1 MSDIDSLG
9 GFLGGEQAEGYVTM
23 WVIATAVERTDE
35 NFHTY
40 IGYDFPESPDGLHVP
55 PEIVPKA
62 GERVA
67 CLVRFKP
74 EHLKAWQTYAKVTK
88 LGETKV
94 AAETAWPT
102 AKAQVDYLP
111 KVVNGRTAWRKVT
124 AEPIPEGTLKGL

>member
-1 MSDIDSLG
+1 MTDIDSLG

-23 WVIATAVERTDE
+23 WVVATAVERTDE

-55 PEIVPKA
+55 PEIVPKV

-67 CLVRFKP
+67 VLVRVRP
-74 EHLKAWQTYAKVTK
+74 ELTR

-94 AAETAWPT
+94 AAEAAWPT
-102 AKAQVDYLP
+102 AKAQLDYLP
-111 KVVNGRTAWRKVT
+111 TVVNGRKAWRKVT
-124 AEPIPEGTLKGL
+124 AQPMPEEKKIGK